1 MIRDFDSS
9 TVMHKVED
17 KPFFFGLIEGN
28 VMKSGLILSFFFYS
42 NFITTVFKSVF
53 HKRCLSNFDN
63 FLFLSS
69 KVEQAFE
76 RRRKNI
82 FIKKMVKK
90 GKYLS
95 NLKEP
100 QINAKYFF
108 LTSTWQCFL
117 TRGGRLNKPNGVP
130 WTSKSASHSG
140 PTRHKTKLT

>member
-1 MIRDFDSS
+1 MNRVFDSS
-9 TVMHKVED
+9 PVMHKVED

-28 VMKSGLILSFFFYS
+28 VMKSGLILPNFFYS
-42 NFITTVFKSVF
+42 NFITTVFISVF
-53 HKRCLSNFDN
+53 HKRCLSYFGN

-108 LTSTWQCFL
+108 
-117 TRGGRLNKPNGVP
+117 
-130 WTSKSASHSG
+130 
-140 PTRHKTKLT
+140 